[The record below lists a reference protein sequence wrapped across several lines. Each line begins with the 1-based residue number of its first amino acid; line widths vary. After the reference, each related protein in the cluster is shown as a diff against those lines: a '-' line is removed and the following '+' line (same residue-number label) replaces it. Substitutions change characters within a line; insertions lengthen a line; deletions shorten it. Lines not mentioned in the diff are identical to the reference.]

1 MLRSHVEVVA
11 LHLHSA
17 EQPCLNFTVIPFG
30 KPRGGIELVPVIN
43 LNNFAS
49 TSWSTSRKRT

>member
-17 EQPCLNFTVIPFG
+17 KQPCLNLTVIPLG

-49 TSWSTSRKRT
+49 TSWSTK